1 MRTPASPE
9 VHVTS
14 PAARPDRIA
23 IAAALVTVGLWASAF
38 VGIRAAAV
46 DLSPGSIA
54 LGRLAIGSVAL
65 GALVAVRGWRRPSR
79 RDLLLIVASGLTWF
93 AAYNLALNTAERL
106 IDAGTTSMLVNVGP
120 ILIAILAGVFLREGF
135 PPRLFAGCVVA
146 FAGAVVIGL
155 ATTGSTSAT
164 VGGAAA
170 NAPLGIVLCLVA
182 ALAYA
187 SGVTLQKPALRNVSA
202 LQVTWLACL
211 TGFVVCLPFAP
222 TLVSEVGRAQPS
234 SLAWLV
240 YLGLFPTSVA
250 FTTWA
255 FALGRSSAGRLGSL
269 TYLVPP
275 VAIGL
280 AAVLLDEAPAAL
292 ALVGGAI
299 AIGGVIVA
307 RSKGDLGATRLRSA
321 LAR

>member
-1 MRTPASPE
+1 
-9 VHVTS
+9 VTT
-14 PAARPDRIA
+14 AAVRADRVA
-23 IAAALVTVGLWASAF
+23 IAAALVTIGLWASAF

-54 LGRLAIGSVAL
+54 LGRLAIGSAAL
-65 GALVAVRGWRRPSR
+65 GVVVAVRGWRRPSR
-79 RDLLLIVASGLTWF
+79 RDLALIVASGLTWF

-120 ILIAILAGVFLREGF
+120 ILIAILAGVFLHEGF

-146 FAGAVVIGL
+146 FAGAVLIGL
-155 ATTGSTSAT
+155 ATTGSTTAT
-164 VGGAAA
+164 VGGDAA
-170 NAPLGIVLCLVA
+170 NVPLGVALCLVA

-187 SGVTLQKPALRNVSA
+187 SGVTLQKPPLRSVSA

-222 TLVSEVGRAQPS
+222 TLVREVGTAQPA

-240 YLGLFPTSVA
+240 YLGLFPTSIA

-275 VAIGL
+275 VAIVM
-280 AAVLLDEAPAAL
+280 AAALLGEAPAPL
-292 ALVGGAI
+292 ALVGGVI
-299 AIGGVIVA
+299 AIGGVVVA
-307 RSKGDLGATRLRSA
+307 RSKGDLGMARLRGA